1 MERLRFKREA
11 MAKYK
16 FYLAFENTN
25 ERGYVTEK
33 VFDALYAGVVPVYL
47 GSKVDC
53 QALMPSAHSVIYVDD
68 FDHDM
73 SRLGEY
79 LTHFDNEFT
88 KDEDDYVP
96 AAVKRD
102 SASWSSSDEESS
114 FSSTD
119 SSEKSV
125 SFVDL
130 AERNN
135 AVDAESS

>member
-1 MERLRFKREA
+1 MTSSMASGTVHSLARKTFRSLR
-11 MAKYK
+11 
-16 FYLAFENTN
+16 
-25 ERGYVTEK
+25 
-33 VFDALYAGVVPVYL
+33 
-47 GSKVDC
+47 
-53 QALMPSAHSVIYVDD
+53 
-68 FDHDM
+68 
-73 SRLGEY
+73 
-79 LTHFDNEFT
+79 HFDNEFT

-125 SFVDL
+125 SFVNL